1 LAKLYDNGS
10 VIKELE
16 NIEENGIKAGEY
28 LKEWENDEWVEVWL
42 KSPPFLHDVD
52 DLRPYFYLTRD
63 ALANRVVSNISKLSP
78 QAIEILKCLKS
89 GSDTQ
94 LNSALQKA
102 EDTSDYEANEIL
114 SDLYNELMSDSAD
127 DSNLFK
133 SFLRWGSVKSCL
145 YSETFSL
152 LKNIPKDR
160 IKLSAIPLL
169 SEFAEKTHQK
179 ENVMNWLDTLEFDSV
194 IKTAI
199 SHLGK

>member
-10 VIKELE
+10 LIKELE
-16 NIEENGIKAGEY
+16 NIEEKGIGAGEY
-28 LKEWENDEWVEVWL
+28 LKEWENDEWVDVWL
-42 KSPPFLHDVD
+42 KSPPSLHKVE

-63 ALANRVVSNISKLSP
+63 ALANRVISNINKLSP
-78 QAIEILKCLKS
+78 QAVEVLKCLKS

-102 EDTSDYEANEIL
+102 EDTNDYEANEIL
-114 SDLYNELMSDSAD
+114 SDLFNELMSDSVG

-133 SFLRWGSVKSCL
+133 SFLRWGSVKKCL
-145 YSETFSL
+145 YSEAFSL

-160 IKLSAIPLL
+160 IKLPVIPLL
-169 SEFAEKTHQK
+169 GEFAEKTDQK
-179 ENVMNWLDTLEFDSV
+179 EKIIDWLNTLEFDAI

-199 SHLGK
+199 DHLGR